1 MSQPQAV
8 QPRTS
13 SKPLPLLASAGT
25 TIPEPNATKQ
35 PASAPE
41 AFTKFATWPDDAFV
55 RIDVVARLFACSRAT
70 VWRRTAAGSL
80 PAPVKL
86 SARSTAWRVGDLRRV
101 LRALAEGGVQ

>member
-1 MSQPQAV
+1 MSQA
-8 QPRTS
+8 QPHPHRAS
-13 SKPLPLLASAGT
+13 LPLPAPAGA
-25 TIPEPNATKQ
+25 TISEQNAAKQ

-70 VWRRTAAGSL
+70 VWRRTADGSL

>member
-1 MSQPQAV
+1 MSQPRA
-8 QPRTS
+8 S
-13 SKPLPLLASAGT
+13 SKALPPPASAGT
-25 TIPEPNATKQ
+25 TIPEPSSAKQ
-35 PASAPE
+35 PAATPE

-70 VWRRTAAGSL
+70 VWRRTAAGIL

-86 SARSTAWRVGDLRRV
+86 STCSTAWRVGDLRRV